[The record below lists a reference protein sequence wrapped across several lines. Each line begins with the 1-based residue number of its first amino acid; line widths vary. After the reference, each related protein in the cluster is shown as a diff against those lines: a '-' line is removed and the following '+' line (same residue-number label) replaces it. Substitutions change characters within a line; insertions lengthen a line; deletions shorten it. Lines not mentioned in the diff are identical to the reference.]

1 MLLLVLVLV
10 IVAFGLLVTAITT
23 SAMVWAWVS
32 VGVSAVA
39 AVLLVVDWS
48 RRRRLAAARENAVE
62 ADRERPVEVV
72 PTRGAVSEQDAVP
85 EQNGVSDEDVVPES
99 TTGSEPVAEPVA
111 APTVASKPADLDL
124 DLVAEPAEED
134 TDAADLLTVSELTAE
149 VRVVDERP
157 RYHLATCRWL
167 ADKPTLAIPVGEARQ
182 LAFTPCAVCSP
193 DRTLAAAERRTRAAR

>member
-72 PTRGAVSEQDAVP
+72 PTQDAVSEQDA
-85 EQNGVSDEDVVPES
+85 VSDEDVVPES

-124 DLVAEPAEED
+124 DLDAEPAEED